1 MLGALNIEQTKFLNW
16 EDLSQLIGPTTRSL
30 ALQRTHLKALA
41 TPDHQA
47 SIFLWNHQQTQS
59 TALQPD
65 STDFYL
71 DPHTQ
76 HYTGDQPVLKG
87 WCATIRWA
95 DKLINSDYFHTATG
109 QPIYFECGDN
119 YEDLRSRFIPLV
131 KRFHT
136 TLQWSTD
143 QPLTYIID
151 RGIYGLEGFKLILD
165 EPTIHFITWEKGYQA
180 PPWDPAAATGSS
192 TLSKHRNDAND
203 LRHYHFS
210 WKSEPWPA
218 NPNILRIIVLA
229 QNPNGKTIQVS
240 ILSSDPT
247 RPIAGIVQLMF
258 NRWIQENDFKYLDK
272 HFGINQ
278 LTSYRSTP
286 YSELRQGLTDRLVPN
301 HLWQEKTKER
311 KTLIK
316 KHHRLLHAADEA
328 QRTETTRQNRIQEI
342 QNQLL
347 AQANPNDTKNPD
359 DTKTPND
366 AKKLLTKEL
375 GKQEEASKRAARYH
389 KIRQTNLDA
398 SHRQLEKNQ
407 TERSE
412 LEQNVSRLD
421 QLETAGKVRM
431 DTAAK
436 SLLDALRLI
445 ARNQFYA
452 ALQPFKAAY
461 DNYRDDHDYFRD
473 PTQSSGLL
481 RWTGDTLEV
490 HLTPRVNYQPKL
502 RKIIKEILTG
512 YTKQALKLP
521 DGSGRKL
528 SFHLGEW
535 AQFEITQKS

>member
-1 MLGALNIEQTKFLNW
+1 MNW

-30 ALQRTHLKALA
+30 ALQRTSLKALA
-41 TPDHQA
+41 TPSHQA
-47 SIFLWNHQQTQS
+47 SLFLWNHQQTQT
-59 TALQPD
+59 TAPQPG

-76 HYTGDQPVLKG
+76 HYTGDQAVLKG
-87 WCATIRWA
+87 WCAAIRWA
-95 DKLINSDYFHTATG
+95 DKLINSDYLHTATG

-119 YEDLRSRFIPLV
+119 YEDLRSRFIPMAN
-131 KRFHT
+131 RFHS
-136 TLQWSTD
+136 TLQWSPD
-143 QPLTYIID
+143 QALTYIID
-151 RGIYGLEGFKLILD
+151 RGIYGLEGFKRILD
-165 EPTIHFITWEKGYQA
+165 EPTIDFITWEKGYTA
-180 PPWDPAAATGSS
+180 PAWDPAAATGSS
-192 TLSKHRNDAND
+192 TLSKHRNDASD

-218 NPNILRIIVLA
+218 NPKILRIIVHA

-247 RPIAGIVQLMF
+247 RPIAQIVQLMF
-258 NRWIQENDFKYLDK
+258 KRWIQENDFKYLDK

-311 KTLIK
+311 KALLK
-316 KHHRLLHAADEA
+316 KHHRLLYAADQA
-328 QRTETTRQNRIQEI
+328 QRTEATRQERIEEI
-342 QNQLL
+342 KTQLQ
-347 AQANPNDTKNPD
+347 AQPSQPIQAAEATQASKSQTNTNAAKNP
-359 DTKTPND
+359 
-366 AKKLLTKEL
+366 LTQEL
-375 GKQEEASKRAARYH
+375 GKQEEASKRATRYRQ
-389 KIRQTNLDA
+389 KRQTNLDA
-398 SHRQLEKNQ
+398 SHRQLEQNQ

-412 LEQNVSRLD
+412 LEQDVSRLE
-421 QLETAGKVRM
+421 QLESEEKVRM

-445 ARNQFYA
+445 ARNQFYS

-473 PTQSSGLL
+473 LTQSSGLL

-502 RKIIKEILTG
+502 RKILQAILAS
-512 YTKQALKLP
+512 YTEQALKLP

-528 SFHLGEW
+528 SFHLAEW
-535 AQFEITQKS
+535 TQFEITPRT